1 MPPPAKAAEPEA
13 DVPEAKKGKGVKGI
27 LKGALGALV
36 CIGLGLGAGWYQF
49 GRKESAM
56 DEALRLIER
65 PSAAA
70 KEEETTKGEGVMQK
84 VAKPLPETTPFVTS
98 YYEFEEPLT
107 TNPAGSRRFLQ
118 IGVSLSTQY
127 DATVM
132 ANVDLHKAALR
143 SDMLAAIG
151 SLTEE
156 DIAGREGRELLA
168 QVLRDAINTRLEQL
182 EGFGG
187 VEGVYFP
194 SFVLQ

>member
-13 DVPEAKKGKGVKGI
+13 DIPAPKKGKGAKGI

-65 PSAAA
+65 PSATPA
-70 KEEETTKGEGVMQK
+70 EETVEGEGGMQK
-84 VAKPLPETTPFVTS
+84 VAKPLPETNPFVTS

-132 ANVDLHKAALR
+132 AHVESHKAALR

-156 DIAGREGRELLA
+156 DIAGIEGRELLA

-194 SFVLQ
+194 SFILQ

>member
-13 DVPEAKKGKGVKGI
+13 DIPAPKKGKGAKGI

-65 PSAAA
+65 PSATPA
-70 KEEETTKGEGVMQK
+70 EETVEGEEGMQK
-84 VAKPLPETTPFVTS
+84 VAKPLPETNPFVTS

-132 ANVDLHKAALR
+132 AHVETHKAALR

-156 DIAGREGRELLA
+156 DIAGIEGRELLA
-168 QVLRDAINTRLEQL
+168 QVLRDAINSRLEQL

-194 SFVLQ
+194 SFILQ

>member
-13 DVPEAKKGKGVKGI
+13 DITAPKKGKGAKGI

-65 PSAAA
+65 PSAAPA
-70 KEEETTKGEGVMQK
+70 EETVEGEGGMQK
-84 VAKPLPETTPFVTS
+84 VAKPLPETNPFVTS

-132 ANVDLHKAALR
+132 AHVETHKAALR

-156 DIAGREGRELLA
+156 DIAGIEGRELLA
-168 QVLRDAINTRLEQL
+168 QVLRDAINSRLEQL

-194 SFVLQ
+194 SFILQ